1 MDCGWLQCTL
11 RASQWTDVWRF
22 KGLIRHS
29 LLLWFVRYDCLPT
42 KQLLRC
48 QGICSEDICS
58 LCGVVME
65 STLYVLRDCRWPQEL
80 WLLLFNL
87 VHFASFLQ
95 LESGQTW
102 VDCNLH

>member
-1 MDCGWLQCTL
+1 MFGDLRVLFVIRYYCGLFGMTAC
-11 RASQWTDVWRF
+11 R
-22 KGLIRHS
+22 
-29 LLLWFVRYDCLPT
+29 
-42 KQLLRC
+42 
-48 QGICSEDICS
+48 GICSEGICS